1 LPKALLRIQKQG
13 GKKVKITIEIVIE
26 THEENPPTVEVRQ
39 VETPESEERKQ
50 TTLEAFKH
58 PSIGEEL
65 EKAFGRVYQG
75 PKQIAKREHLVY
87 PERNV
92 HRCTRCNAPHRR
104 MDKETGVCKEPTCE
118 TGEYLG

>member
-1 LPKALLRIQKQG
+1 M
-13 GKKVKITIEIVIE
+13 KITIEIVIE

-39 VETPESEERKQ
+39 VETPESEERIQ

-58 PSIGEEL
+58 PTIGEEL
-65 EKAFGRVYQG
+65 EKAFAKDENKTLTLRRR
-75 PKQIAKREHLVY
+75 PAKREHLVY

-92 HRCTRCNAPHRR
+92 HCCTRCGAPHRR

-118 TGEYLG
+118 TGVYLG

>member
-13 GKKVKITIEIVIE
+13 GKKVKITIEIVIKTRE
-26 THEENPPTVEVRQ
+26 DNPPTVEVRQ
-39 VETPESEERKQ
+39 VESPESEERIQ

-65 EKAFGRVYQG
+65 AEAYKPR
-75 PKQIAKREHLVY
+75 KMAKREHLVY

-92 HRCTRCNAPHRR
+92 HCCTRCGAPHRR

-118 TGEYLG
+118 TGVYLG